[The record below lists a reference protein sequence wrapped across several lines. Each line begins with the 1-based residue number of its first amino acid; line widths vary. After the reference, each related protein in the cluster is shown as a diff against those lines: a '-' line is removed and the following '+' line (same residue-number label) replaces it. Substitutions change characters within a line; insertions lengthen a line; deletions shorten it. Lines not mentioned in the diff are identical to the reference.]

1 VAAIHWNKA
10 VNGDFSTGSN
20 WIGNTAPGAAD
31 DAVIDAIGTYTVTA
45 SQNVAVTSLEVVGG
59 ATLAIGAGKTAQAF
73 LGGVN
78 AGKITVADGGT
89 FATGSLD
96 NIGSV
101 ALNGSAKATSLEIDS
116 VFAVFG
122 GNGQVVL
129 SNNANNQ
136 IIADNNTRTLDNL
149 DDTIS
154 GAGRIGDAADTHLTL
169 INDSSGV
176 INANASKALTIK
188 TGNAV
193 INNGIMEATG
203 SGGLHVEDI
212 VNQLGGGTIEAVG
225 ASAHVDL
232 DKAFIIGGTL
242 ATSGNGQIKI
252 TAGSSATLFG
262 AVRLDGTL
270 NVVDNS
276 TLNLSAIVENAGTIA
291 LNGKAAAT
299 QIVVS
304 GTSAIFEGNVT
315 LSDNAKN
322 AIVTDGNNQS
332 FEVESNLSGAGTIGD
347 SHMAFANFGTM
358 NATGKNALILAAATT
373 TNAGLIETTGAG
385 HLTIAGNISG
395 DPGSMIEALG
405 TGHVM
410 LKTVSIDNTKSTIGV
425 FSSKA
430 FLDIGTAA
438 GAATAEIDKGTVVNV
453 GGGQIIVGA
462 NAPASALVIKD
473 AAVQNFGTITVAD
486 KSALM
491 LSGSTA
497 VEKVTNTGTIA
508 VNGASGPTALAVDG
522 TSGAALNGGGKV
534 TLTDNAN
541 SFILSN
547 GSDTILENVDNVISG
562 AGRIGDSHLIVQND
576 TTGIVN
582 ATGSIA
588 PLVINA
594 KAFNNNGL
602 IELTGKAGLDVQSNI
617 SNGFNGQLVAASKTG
632 VLTIESQILGG
643 TVATTASGATV
654 HLDDGVLSGSK
665 TSLVAGSSLI
675 TTAGTQNNNAGALHN
690 AGTVNVVNNSTLTLP
705 SAVTN
710 IGTINIGSTGQ
721 LTELNLGTSPISGQG
736 KIALSDDSHNLINS
750 SQGVTVTDSSRLLT
764 IAGTVTPGDILE
776 LLITDNSTFTGTEFV
791 TTVAGDTTATIAS
804 KFAALI
810 NEDIA
815 LAPHSVHATNLGG
828 LLVITQPGAA
838 GLSTSVSALLSG
850 GATETIGNAGALTGG
865 VNDALT
871 FENMDNTVSGAGAI
885 GQGNVLAVKND
896 AAGVINA
903 NGTHQL
909 VIDTGDYTVINAG
922 TIEATGKGG
931 LLIES
936 AVLNTG
942 HLIANNS
949 TLEIADPA
957 SAFGGVTGF
966 GGAQIVGTGIL
977 DFEAHFVFQ
986 DITFA
991 AGSKGELKLGHS
1003 ETYSGR
1009 ILGFGANTSQ
1019 SIDLEDINFAGAS
1032 RSWTPSGNNLEGVLQ
1047 VTDGTHTANLTLVG
1061 HYVTGNFTLHDDG
1074 SGHVLVTDPPVHGH
1088 SDLLLH

>member
-59 ATLAIGAGKTAQAF
+59 ATLAIAAGKTVQAF

-96 NIGSV
+96 DIGSV

-232 DKAFIIGGTL
+232 DKATVLNGTL
-242 ATSGNGQIKI
+242 ATSGGGQIE
-252 TAGSSATLFG
+252 TVAGSNATLLG
-262 AVRLDGTL
+262 LVNLDGTL

-276 TLNLSAIVENAGTIA
+276 TLNLAAFIDNTGTLALGGKNGATKLVVTATSEIVG
-291 LNGKAAAT
+291 GH
-299 QIVVS
+299 
-304 GTSAIFEGNVT
+304 VT
-315 LSDNAKN
+315 LTDSDKN
-322 AIVTDGNNQS
+322 AIVTDGNTQS
-332 FEVESNLSGAGTIGD
+332 FANASNLSGAGTIGD
-347 SHMAFANFGTM
+347 SHMDFDNLVTV
-358 NATGKNALILAAATT
+358 NATGKNQLIIAANST
-373 TNAGLIETTGAG
+373 TNAGVLEATGTG
-385 HLTIAGNISG
+385 NLTIAGNVSG
-395 DPGSMIEALG
+395 NLGSAIEAFGSSHLRLNNV
-405 TGHVM
+405 T
-410 LKTVSIDNTKSTIGV
+410 IDNTKSTLGV
-425 FSSKA
+425 LGAKA
-430 FLDIGTAA
+430 HLDVGTAA
-438 GAATAEIDKGTVVNV
+438 GAATAVIDKGTVVNV
-453 GGGQIIVGA
+453 GGGQITVGA
-462 NAPASALVIKD
+462 SAPGSELIIDD
-473 AAVQNFGTITVAD
+473 ATVQNFGTITISD
-486 KSALM
+486 KSALL
-491 LSGSTA
+491 LSGVAA
-497 VEKVTNTGTIA
+497 VEAVTNSGTIA
-508 VNGASGPTALAVDG
+508 VNGATGGTVLAIDG
-522 TSGAALNGGGKV
+522 SKGVTLNGGGKV
-534 TLTDNAN
+534 TLTDYVKNTI
-541 SFILSN
+541 SSD
-547 GSDTILENVDNVISG
+547 GSDTALTDVDNVISG
-562 AGRIGDSHLIVQND
+562 GGRIGDSHLALTLGALGVINASSA
-576 TTGIVN
+576 VN
-582 ATGSIA
+582 
-588 PLVINA
+588 PLVIDT
-594 KAFNNNGL
+594 KTFSNGGL
-602 IELTGKAGLDVQSNI
+602 VELTGKAGLQILQDVND
-617 SNGFNGQLVAASKTG
+617 GFNGQVLAASKTG
-632 VLTIESQILGG
+632 VLTVGSLISGG
-643 TVATTASGATV
+643 TIGATV
-654 HLDDGVLSGSK
+654 AGATIALDDGNLSGNDVF
-665 TSLVAGSSLI
+665 TVAGSKI
-675 TTAGTQNNNAGALHN
+675 VTTAATNVNGIANLHN
-690 AGTVNVVNNSTLTLP
+690 AGTVTVVDNSELSLSST
-705 SAVTN
+705 
-710 IGTINIGSTGQ
+710 TINTATINVASTGQ
-721 LTELNLGTSPISGQG
+721 LSELDPNG
-736 KIALSDDSHNLINS
+736 ALSGHGKLVMSDDIHNLIGS
-750 SQGVTVTDSSRLLT
+750 AQGVTVTDSSRLLT
-764 IAGTVTPGDILE
+764 IGGTVTPGDILE

-1019 SIDLEDINFAGAS
+1019 SIELEDINFAGAS